1 MDWINSSDSHV
12 LEPADLYTGALGDKY
27 PDACPRYL
35 DSYQGVSGTFYFTG
49 YEYIRLDNVGGGAD
63 PERAAFREDRMRASE
78 DPNAR
83 LECLDK
89 DGVWGEVLNA
99 TWTLHTLRAPND
111 DLAKIAVQCSTTGSP
126 STAAPS
132 PGVCM
137 APVWCIWPISIGR

>member
-111 DLAKIAVQCSTTGSP
+111 DLAQDCCAVFNDWLTEHCSAEPRRLYGTGM
-126 STAAPS
+126 
-132 PGVCM
+132 VHM
-137 APVWCIWPISIGR
+137 ADID